1 MGVPEMSS
9 EPRSEIPGL
18 TQFEQRFGSQLHLHI
33 LLVIALIVLSIP
45 VIFALLMSTQ
55 PAYRIV
61 QTSLAGIGADG
72 LSNYIQALTIHNFD
86 TYLVNSFVMALA
98 IGIGK
103 VGISL
108 LAATALVYYE
118 LPFKR
123 LLLLL
128 ILFTL
133 ALPVPVRIVPMYE
146 LMVAGNRWQLV
157 IDTSF
162 YRFVFDPK
170 FVNTFS
176 GLILPYMASAT
187 SILLLRQHFKSIS
200 DSLVEQAKLS
210 GVGPIRFL
218 IFVLIPMS
226 KSMIAGLFAIAFIW
240 GWNQYLWPLLII
252 NDQQSKG
259 VIQTGLAQL
268 SPQAGKPLW
277 GVIMA
282 GAVMTLIVPLVL
294 MIILRNPMLKTI
306 SMQQK

>member
-1 MGVPEMSS
+1 MADEQQSS
-9 EPRSEIPGL
+9 LPAL
-18 TQFEQRFGSQLHLHI
+18 TRFEQRIESQFRLHLG
-33 LLVIALIVLSIP
+33 LVISLTILALP
-45 VIFALLMSTQ
+45 VVFALVMSTQ

-61 QTSLAGIGADG
+61 QTSLDGVGTEG
-72 LSNYIQALTIHNFD
+72 LSNYVEALTVHNFD
-86 TYLVNSFVMALA
+86 TYLVNSAVMALA
-98 IGIGK
+98 IGVGK

-108 LAATALVYYE
+108 LAAMALVYYD

-123 LLLLL
+123 LILLL

-146 LMVAGNRWQLV
+146 LMVAGDNWSLV
-157 IDTSF
+157 VDTSF
-162 YRFVFDPK
+162 YRLALDPK
-170 FVNTFS
+170 LVNTRP

-200 DSLVEQAKLS
+200 DSLVEQAKLD

-218 IFVLIPMS
+218 LYVLIPMS

-240 GWNQYLWPLLII
+240 GWNQYLWPLIII
-252 NDQQSKG
+252 NDQQTKG
-259 VIQTGLAQL
+259 VIQPGLAQL

-282 GAVMTLIVPLVL
+282 GAILTLLVPLVL
-294 MIILRNPMLKTI
+294 MIVLRDPLLKTI

>member
-1 MGVPEMSS
+1 
-9 EPRSEIPGL
+9 
-18 TQFEQRFGSQLHLHI
+18 
-33 LLVIALIVLSIP
+33 
-45 VIFALLMSTQ
+45 MSTR
-55 PAYRIV
+55 PAFRIV
-61 QTSLAGIGADG
+61 QTSLAGVGADG
-72 LSNYIQALTIHNFD
+72 LSNYVEALTVHNFD
-86 TYLVNSFVMALA
+86 TYLINSFVMALA

-108 LAATALVYYE
+108 LAAMALVYYS

-123 LLLLL
+123 LILLL

-146 LMVAGNRWQLV
+146 LMVAGNDWQLV
-157 IDTSF
+157 FDTSF
-162 YRFVFDPK
+162 YRLAFDPK
-170 FVNTFS
+170 FVNTRP

-200 DSLVEQAKLS
+200 DSLVEQAKLD

-218 IFVLIPMS
+218 LSVVVPMS

-252 NDQQSKG
+252 NDQRTKG
-259 VIQTGLAQL
+259 VIQPGLAQL

-282 GAVMTLIVPLVL
+282 GAVMTLVVPLVL

>member
-1 MGVPEMSS
+1 MANERESALPA
-9 EPRSEIPGL
+9 L
-18 TQFEQRFGSQLHLHI
+18 TRFEQRFGSQLRLHVT
-33 LLVIALIVLSIP
+33 LVIALFVLSLPI
-45 VIFALLMSTQ
+45 IFAVLMSTQ

-61 QTSLAGIGADG
+61 QTSLVGIGADG
-72 LSNYIQALTIHNFD
+72 LSNYIEALTVHNFD
-86 TYLVNSFVMALA
+86 TYLINSFVMALA

-108 LAATALVYYE
+108 LAAMALVYYE

-123 LLLLL
+123 LVLLL

-146 LMVAGNRWQLV
+146 LMVAGNEWKLV
-157 IDTSF
+157 VDTSF
-162 YRFVFDPK
+162 YRLAFDPK
-170 FVNTFS
+170 FVNTRA

-200 DSLVEQAKLS
+200 GSLVEQAKLD

-218 IFVLIPMS
+218 VSVLIPMS

-252 NDQQSKG
+252 NDQKTKG
-259 VIQTGLAQL
+259 VIQPGLAQL

-282 GAVMTLIVPLVL
+282 GAVMTLVVPLVL
-294 MIILRNPMLKTI
+294 MILLRNPMLKTI

>member
-1 MGVPEMSS
+1 MTRSQQSGGES
-9 EPRSEIPGL
+9 ESVLPKL
-18 TQFEQRFGSQLHLHI
+18 TQFEQRFTSQLRLHLT
-33 LLVIALIVLSIP
+33 LVIALFVLSLP
-45 VIFALLMSTQ
+45 VLFAVLMSTQ

-61 QTSLAGIGADG
+61 QTTLVGVGADG
-72 LSNYIQALTIHNFD
+72 ISNYIKALTVHNFD
-86 TYLVNSFVMALA
+86 TYLINSFVMAIA

-103 VGISL
+103 VVLAL
-108 LAATALVYYE
+108 LASMALVYYK

-123 LLLLL
+123 LILLL

-146 LMVAGNRWQLV
+146 LMLAGNRWQLI

-162 YRFVFDPK
+162 YRLAFDPK
-170 FVNTFS
+170 FVNTYA
-176 GLILPYMASAT
+176 GLILPYLASAT

-200 DSLVEQAKLS
+200 DSLVEQAKLD
-210 GVGPIRFL
+210 GVGPLRFL
-218 IFVLIPMS
+218 VFVLIPMS

-252 NDQQSKG
+252 NDQQTKG

-277 GVIMA
+277 GIIMLA
-282 GAVMTLIVPLVL
+282 P
-294 MIILRNPMLKTI
+294 
-306 SMQQK
+306 